1 MKKTLALLMAVMM
14 FTGMIHGAYAEGD
27 SEVIEAPAPVVEE
40 QAAPAE
46 AAPAP
51 APVEEAP
58 APAPVVEEQPAPAPV
73 EEAPAPAPVVEEQPA
88 PAPVEE
94 APAPASEE
102 QPAAEAP
109 VEQTKVFT
117 GKLALELENKGPIYE
132 GDEVVLKVKIQD
144 ANMGYSIRWETF
156 DTTDTDIDV
165 TWKNAATG
173 EKYTFKANAAATLFI
188 YRAHLVAEDGTELYT
203 AEFTF
208 KLSVKETPAE
218 EPAEEVPTEETPAAP
233 AEETP
238 AEEPAEEVPAEETPA
253 APAEE
258 TPAEEPA
265 EEVPAEETPA
275 APAEETPAEEP
286 AQEVPAAEEPAEEE
300 PAQDP
305 EAEDVIVVVI
315 PDSAAPAE
323 EPVKEEAPAAEEP
336 ANLDEA
342 PADEEAAETAD
353 DEVIVLDID
362 AEKSEEVEEIEE
374 NETPL
379 GLTEPLTI
387 TLAGENEVNVREGAD
402 GLAAIFST
410 LSEGAEVTVVGVK
423 GDWVTVVVDGE
434 LGYIFIDDVAEYLDL
449 EEESVEEPVE
459 EPAEESVEEPAE
471 ESEAEVTEEAAAET
485 AKTPKK
491 VTIFTSRRRIM
502 EAGEPVYLTSKLEGF
517 EDCETILYQ
526 WYCDKGN
533 GYEPVEDAV
542 ADTYTFA
549 ASVETLAWG
558 WQLEVTYD

>member
-1 MKKTLALLMAVMM
+1 M
-14 FTGMIHGAYAEGD
+14 
-27 SEVIEAPAPVVEE
+27 
-40 QAAPAE
+40 
-46 AAPAP
+46 
-51 APVEEAP
+51 
-58 APAPVVEEQPAPAPV
+58 
-73 EEAPAPAPVVEEQPA
+73 
-88 PAPVEE
+88 
-94 APAPASEE
+94 
-102 QPAAEAP
+102 
-109 VEQTKVFT
+109 
-117 GKLALELENKGPIYE
+117 
-132 GDEVVLKVKIQD
+132 
-144 ANMGYSIRWETF
+144 
-156 DTTDTDIDV
+156 
-165 TWKNAATG
+165 
-173 EKYTFKANAAATLFI
+173 
-188 YRAHLVAEDGTELYT
+188 
-203 AEFTF
+203 
-208 KLSVKETPAE
+208 
-218 EPAEEVPTEETPAAP
+218 
-233 AEETP
+233 
-238 AEEPAEEVPAEETPA
+238 
-253 APAEE
+253 
-258 TPAEEPA
+258 
-265 EEVPAEETPA
+265 
-275 APAEETPAEEP
+275 
-286 AQEVPAAEEPAEEE
+286 
-300 PAQDP
+300 
-305 EAEDVIVVVI
+305 IVVVI
-315 PDSAAPAE
+315 PDPAAPAE

-342 PADEEAAETAD
+342 PAAEEAAETAD

-410 LSEGAEVTVVGVK
+410 LSEGAEVTVVGMK

-434 LGYIFIDDVAEYLDL
+434 LGYIFIDDVAEYLDLEYLDL

-471 ESEAEVTEEAAAET
+471 ESETEVTEEAAAET